1 MALEDAV
8 AARAQ
13 NRLPPMTKLILVK
26 HATPE
31 INPNVVPH
39 RWVLSDAG
47 RRRCDWLADELGAH
61 RILRVCS
68 SLEPKALETA
78 ALVAVKLGLAM
89 QPCCNLHEND
99 RTGLG
104 FVTPDE
110 LELRVREFFQHPTRI
125 IIGRETT
132 HNAFQRFAE
141 AIGNIAANGQHS
153 AVVTHGVVLSLFVAR
168 HNNMAPF
175 DLWSRLGLPSYVVLD
190 SNSYSFDGE
199 VHNCPDQG

>member
-1 MALEDAV
+1 V
-8 AARAQ
+8 
-13 NRLPPMTKLILVK
+13 TKLILIK

-31 INPNVVPH
+31 INPNVVSH

-47 RRRCDWLADELGAH
+47 RRRCDWLADELSAH

-78 ALVAVKLGLAM
+78 ALVAVKLGLVM

-104 FVTPDE
+104 FATQHE
-110 LELRVREFFQHPTRI
+110 LELRVREFFERPARI
-125 IIGRETT
+125 IIGTETADNT
-132 HNAFQRFAE
+132 FQRFAE
-141 AIGNIAANGQHS
+141 AIGNIVANGDGQHS
-153 AVVTHGVVLSLFVAR
+153 AVVTHGAVLSLFVAH
-168 HNNMAPF
+168 HNTVAPF
-175 DLWSRLGLPSYVVLD
+175 DLWSQLGLLSYVVLD
-190 SNSYSFDGE
+190 ANSYSFDGE